1 MGFLPEHVAEQWVA
15 AGKMRALHTATQHY
29 RIPFVLITR
38 HDRRP
43 NRVVDAFLGFISGA
57 KPDKA
62 RLIAELCHTATI
74 IDSRSGLLCHLAGH
88 HWRRP
93 RLWR

>member
-43 NRVVDAFLGFISGA
+43 NRVVDAFLGFISG
-57 KPDKA
+57 
-62 RLIAELCHTATI
+62 T
-74 IDSRSGLLCHLAGH
+74 
-88 HWRRP
+88 
-93 RLWR
+93 